1 MFDLKGKTALVTGA
15 TGGIGRAIAK
25 TLHAQ
30 GANLILTDIS
40 IGPLKALMEEL
51 GAGEPVVVFAGN
63 ITEEKELKS
72 LVKFGEEAFGNIDIL
87 INNAGITK
95 DTLSMRMTDDMWDAV
110 LKVNLTAG
118 FRLTR
123 EVLPQMMKK
132 RWGRIISMASIVG
145 VIGNVGQAN
154 YAASKAGLIAMS
166 KSIAGEVAGRGITAN
181 CIAPG
186 FIATPMTENLPD
198 NVKQTMLD
206 RIPMKR
212 MGTPQDIAN
221 VVAFLAS
228 EESAYITGQTI
239 NVNGGM
245 LML

>member
-1 MFDLKGKTALVTGA
+1 MFNLNGKTALLTGA

-25 TLHAQ
+25 TLHDQ
-30 GANLILTDIS
+30 GANLILTDIN
-40 IGPLKALMEEL
+40 PDALEKFQKEL
-51 GAGEPVVVFAGN
+51 GDRVAVFAGN
-63 ITEEKELKS
+63 ITDENDLKN
-72 LVKFGEEAFGNIDIL
+72 LVKFGEQAFGNIDIL

-123 EVLPQMMKK
+123 EVLPRMMKK

-198 NVKQTMLD
+198 NVKQAMLD

-228 EESAYITGQTI
+228 EESAYVTGQTI
-239 NVNGGM
+239 NVNVGM
-245 LML
+245 LMV

>member
-1 MFDLKGKTALVTGA
+1 MFDLSGKTALLTGA

-30 GANLILTDIS
+30 GANLILTDINQE
-40 IGPLKALMEEL
+40 ALEKFKTEL
-51 GAGEPVVVFAGN
+51 GDRVAVFAGN
-63 ITEEKELKS
+63 ITEEKDLKQ
-72 LVKFGEEAFGNIDIL
+72 LVKFGQEVFGNIDIL
-87 INNAGITK
+87 VNNAGITK

-123 EVLPQMMKK
+123 EILPQMMKK

-198 NVKQTMLD
+198 NVKQAMLD

-212 MGTPQDIAN
+212 MGTSQDIAN

>member
-1 MFDLKGKTALVTGA
+1 MFNLNGKTALLTGA

-25 TLHAQ
+25 TLHDQ
-30 GANLILTDIS
+30 GANLILTDIN
-40 IGPLKALMEEL
+40 PDALEKFQKEL
-51 GAGEPVVVFAGN
+51 GDCVAVFAGN
-63 ITEEKELKS
+63 ITDEKDIKS
-72 LVKFGEEAFGNIDIL
+72 LVKFGTETFGNIDIL

-123 EVLPQMMKK
+123 EVLPQMIKK

-145 VIGNVGQAN
+145 VIGNMGQAN

-198 NVKQTMLD
+198 NVKQAMLD

-245 LML
+245 LMV

>member
-1 MFDLKGKTALVTGA
+1 MA
-15 TGGIGRAIAK
+15 
-25 TLHAQ
+25 
-30 GANLILTDIS
+30 
-40 IGPLKALMEEL
+40 
-51 GAGEPVVVFAGN
+51 VFAGN
-63 ITEEKELKS
+63 ITDENDLKS
-72 LVKFGEEAFGNIDIL
+72 LVKFGTETFGNIDIL

-145 VIGNVGQAN
+145 VIGNMGQAN

-198 NVKQTMLD
+198 NVKQAMLD

-228 EESAYITGQTI
+228 DESAYVTGQTI

>member
-1 MFDLKGKTALVTGA
+1 MLSLNGKTALITGA

-25 TLHAQ
+25 TLYAQ
-30 GANLILTDIS
+30 GANLILTDMDQ
-40 IGPLKALMEEL
+40 GKLDAFATEL
-51 GAGEPVVVFAGN
+51 GERAHALAVNIVDKDASQALLKFAETYG
-63 ITEEKELKS
+63 
-72 LVKFGEEAFGNIDIL
+72 GIDIL
-87 INNAGITK
+87 VNNAGINR

-110 LKVNLTAG
+110 LSVNLTAG
-118 FRLTR
+118 FRLMR
-123 EVLPQMMKK
+123 ACVPSMMKK

-145 VIGNVGQAN
+145 VIGNAGQAN
-154 YAASKAGLIAMS
+154 YAASKGGLIAMT
-166 KSIAGEVAGRGITAN
+166 KSVAGEVASRGITAN

-186 FIATPMTENLPD
+186 FIGTPMTENLPD
-198 NVKQTMLD
+198 NVKQAMLD

-228 EESAYITGQTI
+228 DEAAYVTGQTL

-245 LML
+245 LMV

>member
-1 MFDLKGKTALVTGA
+1 MFDLTGKTALLTGA

-25 TLHAQ
+25 TLYAQ

-40 IGPLKALMEEL
+40 VEALEKFKAEL
-51 GAGEPVVVFAGN
+51 GDRVAVFAGN
-63 ITEEKELKS
+63 ITEEKDLKS
-72 LVKFGEEAFGNIDIL
+72 LVKFAEQHFGNIDIL

-95 DTLSMRMTDDMWDAV
+95 DTLSMRMTDDMWEAV

-154 YAASKAGLIAMS
+154 YAASKAGLIAMT

-198 NVKQTMLD
+198 NVKQAMLD

-221 VVAFLAS
+221 VVAFLVS
-228 EESAYITGQTI
+228 DESAYITGQTI

>member
-1 MFDLKGKTALVTGA
+1 MFDLTGKTVLLTGA

-25 TLHAQ
+25 TLYAQ

-40 IGPLKALMEEL
+40 EEVLEKFKAEL
-51 GAGEPVVVFAGN
+51 GDRVTVFAGN
-63 ITEEKELKS
+63 ITEEKDLKS
-72 LVKFGEEAFGNIDIL
+72 LINFAKETFGNIDIL

-95 DTLSMRMTDDMWDAV
+95 DTLSMRMTDEMWEAV
-110 LKVNLTAG
+110 LRVNLTAG

-145 VIGNVGQAN
+145 VIGNLGQAN
-154 YAASKAGLIAMS
+154 YAASKAGLIAMT
-166 KSIAGEVAGRGITAN
+166 KSVAQEVAGRGITAN

-186 FIATPMTENLPD
+186 FIATPMTENLPEE
-198 NVKQTMLD
+198 VKKAMLD

>member
-1 MFDLKGKTALVTGA
+1 MSDLTGKTALITGA

-25 TLHAQ
+25 TLHDQ
-30 GANLILTDIS
+30 GATLILTDMDQDKLDEFAAELGENVHALAVNIAETDA
-40 IGPLKALMEEL
+40 PKALL
-51 GAGEPVVVFAGN
+51 KFAEP
-63 ITEEKELKS
+63 
-72 LVKFGEEAFGNIDIL
+72 FGGVDIL

-95 DTLSMRMTDDMWDAV
+95 DTLSMRMTDEMWDAV
-110 LKVNLTAG
+110 LQVNLTAG

-166 KSIAGEVAGRGITAN
+166 KSIAGEVAARGITAN

-198 NVKQTMLD
+198 NVKQAMLD

-228 EESAYITGQTI
+228 DESAYITGQTI

>member
-1 MFDLKGKTALVTGA
+1 MFDLTGKTVLLTGA

-30 GANLILTDIS
+30 GANLVLTDIS
-40 IGPLKALMEEL
+40 VEALEKFKAEL
-51 GAGEPVVVFAGN
+51 GERVEVFAGD
-63 ITEEKELKS
+63 ITNLDIIKFLLKFSKEHFDS
-72 LVKFGEEAFGNIDIL
+72 IDIL

-95 DTLSMRMTDDMWDAV
+95 DTLSMRMTDEMWDKV
-110 LKVNLTAG
+110 LTVNLTAG

-123 EVLPQMMKK
+123 EILPQMMKK

-145 VIGNVGQAN
+145 VIGNLGQAN
-154 YAASKAGLIAMS
+154 YAASKAGLIAMT
-166 KSIAGEVAGRGITAN
+166 KSVAQEVAGRGITAN

-186 FIATPMTENLPD
+186 FIGTPMTENLPD
-198 NVKQTMLD
+198 NVKQAMLD

-228 EESAYITGQTI
+228 DESAYITGQTI

>member
-1 MFDLKGKTALVTGA
+1 MFDLTNKTALVTGA
-15 TGGIGRAIAK
+15 TGGIGRAICR
-25 TLHAQ
+25 TLYQQ
-30 GANLILTDIS
+30 GANLVLTDMNQET
-40 IGPLKALMEEL
+40 LNEFAKEL
-51 GAGEPVVVFAGN
+51 GARAVGIAAN
-63 ITEEKELKS
+63 ISDANSMQNLLTKAKEKFE
-72 LVKFGEEAFGNIDIL
+72 NIDIL
-87 INNAGITK
+87 VNNAGINR
-95 DTLSMRMTDDMWDAV
+95 DTLSIRMSDEQWESV
-110 LKVNLTAG
+110 LNVNLTAG

-123 EVLPQMMKK
+123 SLMPQMMKK
-132 RWGRIISMASIVG
+132 RWGRVISMASIVG

-154 YAASKAGLIAMS
+154 YAASKGGLIAMT
-166 KSIAGEVAGRGITAN
+166 KSVAQEVAGRGITLN

-186 FIATPMTENLPD
+186 FIGTPMTERLPD
-198 NVKQTMLD
+198 EVKQAMLD

-228 EESAYITGQTI
+228 EESAYITGQTL

>member
-1 MFDLKGKTALVTGA
+1 MIDLKGKTALLTGA

-40 IGPLKALMEEL
+40 IEPLKALMEEL
-51 GAGEPVVVFAGN
+51 GAGEPVVVFAGD
-63 ITEEKELKS
+63 ITNPGNVKS
-72 LVKFGEEAFGNIDIL
+72 LLNFAKEHFENIDIL

-95 DTLSMRMTDDMWDAV
+95 DTLSMRMTDEMWDKV
-110 LKVNLTAG
+110 LTVNLTAG

-123 EVLPQMMKK
+123 EILPQMMKK

-145 VIGNVGQAN
+145 VIGNLGQAN
-154 YAASKAGLIAMS
+154 YAASKAGLIAMT
-166 KSIAGEVAGRGITAN
+166 KSVAQEVAGRGITAN

-198 NVKQTMLD
+198 NVKQAMLD

-239 NVNGGM
+239 NINGGM
-245 LML
+245 LMI

>member
-1 MFDLKGKTALVTGA
+1 MFNLNGKTALLTGA

-25 TLHAQ
+25 TLHDQ
-30 GANLILTDIS
+30 GANLILTDIN
-40 IGPLKALMEEL
+40 PDALEKFQKEL
-51 GAGEPVVVFAGN
+51 GDRVAVFAGN
-63 ITEEKELKS
+63 ITDENDLKN
-72 LVKFGEEAFGNIDIL
+72 LVKFGEQAFGNIDIL

-123 EVLPQMMKK
+123 EVLPRMMKK

-198 NVKQTMLD
+198 NVKQAMLD

-245 LML
+245 LMV

>member
-1 MFDLKGKTALVTGA
+1 MFSLSGKTALITGA

-25 TLHAQ
+25 TLYTQ
-30 GANLILTDIS
+30 GANLILTDMDQ
-40 IGPLKALMEEL
+40 GKLDEFMQEL
-51 GAGEPVVVFAGN
+51 GEHAHALAVN
-63 ITEEKELKS
+63 ITDPEAPQALLKFAES
-72 LVKFGEEAFGNIDIL
+72 FGGIDIL
-87 INNAGITK
+87 INNAGINR
-95 DTLSMRMTDDMWDAV
+95 DTLSMRMTDEMWDAV
-110 LKVNLTAG
+110 LSVNLTAG
-118 FRLTR
+118 FRLMRACVPT
-123 EVLPQMMKK
+123 MMKK

-145 VIGNVGQAN
+145 VIGNAGQAN
-154 YAASKAGLIAMS
+154 YAASKGGLIAMT
-166 KSIAGEVAGRGITAN
+166 KSVAQEVASRGITAN

-198 NVKQTMLD
+198 NVKQAMLD

-228 EESAYITGQTI
+228 DESAYITGQTL

-245 LML
+245 LMV

>member
-1 MFDLKGKTALVTGA
+1 MFNLNGKTALITGA

-25 TLHAQ
+25 TLNAQ
-30 GANLILTDIS
+30 GANLILTDVNQEA
-40 IGPLKALMEEL
+40 LEAFKAEL
-51 GAGEPVVVFAGN
+51 GDKVVVFAGDVTN
-63 ITEEKELKS
+63 SDDVKS
-72 LVKFGEEAFGNIDIL
+72 LLNFSKEHFENIDIL

-123 EVLPQMMKK
+123 EILPQMMKK

-145 VIGNVGQAN
+145 VIGNLGQAN
-154 YAASKAGLIAMS
+154 YAASKAGLIAMT
-166 KSIAGEVAGRGITAN
+166 KSVAQEVAGRGITAN

-186 FIATPMTENLPD
+186 FIATKMTESLPD
-198 NVKQTMLD
+198 NVKQMMLD

>member
-1 MFDLKGKTALVTGA
+1 MFDLTGKTALITGA

-25 TLHAQ
+25 TLNVQ
-30 GANLILTDIS
+30 GANLILTDVNQEA
-40 IGPLKALMEEL
+40 LDAFKAEL
-51 GAGEPVVVFAGN
+51 GDKVAVFAGD
-63 ITEEKELKS
+63 ITNPDDVKS
-72 LVKFGEEAFGNIDIL
+72 LLNFSKQNFENIDIL

-95 DTLSMRMTDDMWDAV
+95 DTLSMRMTDEMWDKV
-110 LKVNLTAG
+110 LAVNLTAG

-145 VIGNVGQAN
+145 VIGNLGQAN
-154 YAASKAGLIAMS
+154 YAASKTGLIAMT
-166 KSIAGEVAGRGITAN
+166 KSVAQEVAGRGITAN

-198 NVKQTMLD
+198 NVKQAMLD

-212 MGTPQDIAN
+212 MGSPQDIAN

>member
-1 MFDLKGKTALVTGA
+1 MFDLTGKTALITGA

-25 TLHAQ
+25 TLYAQ
-30 GANLILTDIS
+30 GATVILTDMDQ
-40 IGPLKALMEEL
+40 GKLDEFAQEL
-51 GAGEPVVVFAGN
+51 GEKAHALAVN
-63 ITEEKELKS
+63 ITEKSAPETLLK
-72 LVKFGEEAFGNIDIL
+72 FAEPYGGIDIL

-95 DTLSMRMTDDMWDAV
+95 DTLSMRMTDEMWDAV
-110 LKVNLTAG
+110 LNVNLTAG
-118 FRLTR
+118 FRLMR
-123 EVLPQMMKK
+123 ACLPAMMKK
-132 RWGRIISMASIVG
+132 RWGRMVSMASIVG
-145 VIGNVGQAN
+145 VIGNFGQAN
-154 YAASKAGLIAMS
+154 YAASKAGLIATT
-166 KSIAGEVAGRGITAN
+166 KSIAQEVASRNITAN

-198 NVKQTMLD
+198 NVKQAMLD

-221 VVAFLAS
+221 VVTFLAS
-228 EESAYITGQTI
+228 DESAYITGQTI

>member
-1 MFDLKGKTALVTGA
+1 MLDLTQRTVLITGA

-25 TLHAQ
+25 TLYAQ
-30 GANLILTDIS
+30 GATVILTDINQERLD
-40 IGPLKALMEEL
+40 GLVQDLGERAHAL
-51 GAGEPVVVFAGN
+51 AVN
-63 ITEEKELKS
+63 ITDKEAPKS
-72 LVKFGEEAFGNIDIL
+72 LLKFSEPFGGIDIL

-95 DTLSMRMTDDMWDAV
+95 DTLSMRMTDEMWNQV
-110 LKVNLTAG
+110 LSVNLTAG
-118 FRLTR
+118 FHLIR
-123 EVLPQMMKK
+123 ELLPQMMKK
-132 RWGRIISMASIVG
+132 RWGRIVSMASIVG
-145 VIGNVGQAN
+145 VIGNLGQAN
-154 YAASKAGLIAMS
+154 YAASKGGLIAMT
-166 KSIAGEVAGRGITAN
+166 KSIAQEVASRGITAN

-198 NVKQTMLD
+198 NVKQAMLD

-228 EESAYITGQTI
+228 DESAYITGQTI

>member
-1 MFDLKGKTALVTGA
+1 MIDLKGKTALLTGA

-40 IGPLKALMEEL
+40 IEPLKALMEEL
-51 GAGEPVVVFAGN
+51 GAGEPVVVFAGD
-63 ITEEKELKS
+63 ITNPGNVKS
-72 LVKFGEEAFGNIDIL
+72 LLNFAKEHFENIDIL

-95 DTLSMRMTDDMWDAV
+95 DTLSMRMTDEMWDKV
-110 LKVNLTAG
+110 LTVNLTAG

-123 EVLPQMMKK
+123 EILPQMMKK

-145 VIGNVGQAN
+145 VIGNLGQAN
-154 YAASKAGLIAMS
+154 YAASKAGLIAMT
-166 KSIAGEVAGRGITAN
+166 KSVAQEVAGRGITAN

-198 NVKQTMLD
+198 NVKQAMLD

>member
-1 MFDLKGKTALVTGA
+1 MFDLKGKTALLTGA

-25 TLHAQ
+25 TLNAQ

-40 IGPLKALMEEL
+40 IKPLKGLMEEL
-51 GAGEPVVVFAGN
+51 GVGEPVVVFEGD
-63 ITEEKELKS
+63 ITNPDNVKS
-72 LVKFGEEAFGNIDIL
+72 LLNFSKEHFENIDIL

-95 DTLSMRMTDDMWDAV
+95 DTLSMRMTDEMWDKV
-110 LKVNLTAG
+110 LTVNLTAG

-123 EVLPQMMKK
+123 EILPQMMKK

-145 VIGNVGQAN
+145 VIGNLGQAN
-154 YAASKAGLIAMS
+154 YAASKAGLIAMT
-166 KSIAGEVAGRGITAN
+166 KSVAQEVAGRGITAN

-198 NVKQTMLD
+198 NVKQAMLD

-245 LML
+245 LMI

>member
-1 MFDLKGKTALVTGA
+1 MFELKNKTVLLTGA

-25 TLHAQ
+25 TLHTQ
-30 GANLILTDIS
+30 GANLVLTDIN
-40 IGPLKALMEEL
+40 LEALEAFRTEL
-51 GAGEPVVVFAGN
+51 GDRVAVFAGD
-63 ITEEKELKS
+63 ITNPDDVKS
-72 LVKFGEEAFGNIDIL
+72 LLNFSKEHFENIDIL

-95 DTLSMRMTDDMWDAV
+95 DTLSMRMTDEMWDKV
-110 LKVNLTAG
+110 LSVNLTAG

-123 EVLPQMMKK
+123 EILPQMMKK

-145 VIGNVGQAN
+145 VIGNLGQAN

-166 KSIAGEVAGRGITAN
+166 KSIAGEVAGRGITTN

-198 NVKQTMLD
+198 NVKQAMLD

-228 EESAYITGQTI
+228 DESAYITGQTI